1 MSAAHT
7 TSLETT
13 EATDL
18 TAAGIPLWRSI
29 AVLVLCLI
37 TAALCLQRNV
47 FSSGTTAGV
56 IMSLPRV
63 LGGYVGEDM
72 EVTQA
77 EKTIL
82 PLDTE
87 FERSVYTSLDG
98 AEVNCQIVLSGG
110 EKRSIHRPEICLP
123 GQGWTIKSA
132 RPVRVRIGE
141 SSSLE
146 VMELT
151 LERPVEFQDG
161 SRKMLENLFMY
172 WFVGS
177 DKTTAKHHERILL
190 TSKDRVFENI
200 NHRWAYVVVS
210 SPVLGSI
217 YKGGRN
223 RESTEAMLHEFI
235 AEVTPYIHT
244 QEVLDSLRY

>member
-1 MSAAHT
+1 M
-7 TSLETT
+7 
-13 EATDL
+13 
-18 TAAGIPLWRSI
+18 
-29 AVLVLCLI
+29 
-37 TAALCLQRNV
+37 N
-47 FSSGTTAGV
+47 
-56 IMSLPRV
+56 LPRV
-63 LGGYVGEDM
+63 VGGYVGQEM

-87 FERSVYTSLDG
+87 FERSVYSSLDG

-132 RPVRVRIGE
+132 RPVEVKLGE
-141 SSSLE
+141 GAHLE

-151 LERPVEFQDG
+151 LERPVELQDG
-161 SRKMLENLFMY
+161 TRKSLESLFLY

-177 DKTTAKHHERILL
+177 DKTTAYHHERIFL
-190 TSKDRVFENI
+190 TSKDRVLQNI

-210 SPVLGSI
+210 TPVLGSI
-217 YKGGRN
+217 IKGGRDHAA
-223 RESTEAMLHEFI
+223 TEAMLHEFI
-235 AEVTPYIHT
+235 REITPYILT
-244 QEVLDSLRY
+244 QDVLQSLRD